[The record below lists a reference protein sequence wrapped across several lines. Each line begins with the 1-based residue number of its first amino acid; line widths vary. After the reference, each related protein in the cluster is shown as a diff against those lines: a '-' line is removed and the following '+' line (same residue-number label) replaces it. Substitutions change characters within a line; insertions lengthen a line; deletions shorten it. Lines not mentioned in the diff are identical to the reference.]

1 MKIPIA
7 YQPGYRKALSVDA
20 EAAENYVAHTM
31 IGDPVMEAVVADLE
45 PLPQKQVHEFIQAG
59 MEQDPD
65 GLKDAPESLRDF
77 FSGGIADPDWLDH
90 DAFSPGI
97 RVFQRNAGQIL
108 TGFVGGVL
116 TDGFRTLISKSFV
129 ERGRI
134 FDSGVRR
141 LRQNNRHQLEIF
153 LPGGLQRFGDGW
165 KLSVRIRF
173 IHAHVRR
180 MLNRDTDWDVDFW
193 GVPISA
199 AHLGYAAACFATR
212 TVHHSESLGVRYTEE
227 ERAGFHAVWR
237 YAGYLMG
244 IPETIL
250 FEDEQHAREIYRTAS
265 DCEPPPLEDS
275 IIMSHAL
282 VNSTP
287 LVAGVEDAAE
297 RKRLVD
303 KEIYPLCRALI
314 GNRLA
319 DQLQF
324 PPRRMLFTLF
334 WYRLSVR
341 IQQLKAKLFK
351 KQSYDLST
359 LLMISTYDDAG
370 LSYRLPDHVH
380 DEESK
385 DW

>member
-1 MKIPIA
+1 MKVPTA
-7 YQPGYRKALSVDA
+7 YRPGFRRALAVDS
-20 EAAENYVAHTM
+20 AAAKNYVAHTM

-153 LPGGLQRFGDGW
+153 LRGGLQRFGDGW

-173 IHAHVRR
+173 IHAQVRR
-180 MLNRDTDWDVDFW
+180 LLNRDTDWDAVSW

-199 AHLGYAAACFATR
+199 AHLGYAVACFATR

-227 ERAGFHAVWR
+227 ERAGFHAV
-237 YAGYLMG
+237 
-244 IPETIL
+244 
-250 FEDEQHAREIYRTAS
+250 
-265 DCEPPPLEDS
+265 
-275 IIMSHAL
+275 
-282 VNSTP
+282 
-287 LVAGVEDAAE
+287 
-297 RKRLVD
+297 
-303 KEIYPLCRALI
+303 
-314 GNRLA
+314 
-319 DQLQF
+319 
-324 PPRRMLFTLF
+324 
-334 WYRLSVR
+334 
-341 IQQLKAKLFK
+341 
-351 KQSYDLST
+351 
-359 LLMISTYDDAG
+359 
-370 LSYRLPDHVH
+370 
-380 DEESK
+380 
-385 DW
+385 

>member
-1 MKIPIA
+1 MIVPSA
-7 YQPGYRKALSVDA
+7 YRPGLRQALSLDA
-20 EAAENYVAHTM
+20 DTAENYVRHTL
-31 IGDPVMEAVVADLE
+31 IGDPVMEAVVEDLE
-45 PLPQKQVHEFIQAG
+45 PLPQKRVHELIQAG

-65 GLKDAPESLRDF
+65 GLKDAPQSLRDF
-77 FSGGIADPDWLDH
+77 FSKEIADPDWLDF
-90 DAFSPGI
+90 DAFGPGI
-97 RVFQRNAGQIL
+97 RAFQRNSGQIL

-173 IHAHVRR
+173 IHAQVRR
-180 MLNRDTDWDVDFW
+180 LLARDTDWDTETW
-193 GVPISA
+193 GVPINA
-199 AHLGYAAACFATR
+199 AHLGYAVACFATR

-250 FEDEQHAREIYRTAS
+250 FENEQDARRIYQTAS
-265 DCEPPPLEDS
+265 ECEPPPLQDS
-275 IIMSHAL
+275 IVMSHAL

-287 LVAGVEDAAE
+287 LVAGIEDPAE
-297 RKRLVD
+297 RKKLVD
-303 KEIYPLCRALI
+303 KEIFPLCRALI
-314 GNRLA
+314 GEKLA

-341 IQQLKAKLFK
+341 YQKLKAKLLNR
-351 KQSYDLST
+351 QSADLST
-359 LLMISTYDDAG
+359 LLMISTYDAAG
-370 LSYRLPDHVH
+370 LSYHMPDHVH
-380 DEESK
+380 DEESEN
-385 DW
+385 W

>member
-1 MKIPIA
+1 MVIPSA
-7 YQPGYRKALSVDA
+7 YQPGFRQALSIDA
-20 EAAENYVAHTM
+20 DAAENYVEHTL
-31 IGDPVMEAVVADLE
+31 IGDPVMEAVVEDLE
-45 PLPQKQVHEFIQAG
+45 PLPQKQVHKFIQAG

-65 GLKDAPESLRDF
+65 GLRDAPESLQEF
-77 FSGGIADPDWLDH
+77 FSEDIADPDWLDH
-90 DAFSPGI
+90 DAFGPGI
-97 RVFQRNAGQIL
+97 RAFQRNSGQIL

-173 IHAHVRR
+173 IHAQVRR
-180 MLNRDTDWDVDFW
+180 LLARDTDWDTESW

-199 AHLGYAAACFATR
+199 AHLGYAVACFATR

-227 ERAGFHAVWR
+227 ERDGFHAVWR

-250 FEDEQHAREIYRTAS
+250 FEDEQDARRIYRTAS
-265 DCEPPPLEDS
+265 ECEPPPLQDS

-287 LVAGVEDAAE
+287 LVAGIEDPAE
-297 RKRLVD
+297 RKKLVD
-303 KEIYPLCRALI
+303 KEIFPLCRALI
-314 GNRLA
+314 GKRLA

-341 IQQLKAKLFK
+341 YQKLKAKLLNR
-351 KQSYDLST
+351 QSGDLST
-359 LLMISTYDDAG
+359 LLMISTYDEAG
-370 LSYRLPDHVH
+370 LSYHMPDHVH